1 MVIRNSTVTLAG
13 TALTGEKGIT
23 GLSINGQHVA
33 GVFGG
38 VGASAVKVAGRGNSS
53 MTIAFTAVREFAS
66 DSALEQFALSHFGTC
81 PKSGALV
88 FTVGSKSYTAS
99 TAALVGLSIGEPFG
113 LMLPVSY
120 SITCAPLIE
129 NT

>member
-1 MVIRNSTVTLAG
+1 MRISSATVTLAG
-13 TALTGEKGIT
+13 VALTGDVGIT

-53 MTIAFTAVREFAS
+53 MTIAFTAVRELAS

-88 FTVGSKSYTAS
+88 FTVGAKTYTAS
-99 TAALVGLSIGEPFG
+99 TAALVALSIGEPFG

>member
-1 MVIRNSTVTLAG
+1 MRISSATVTLAG
-13 TALTGEKGIT
+13 VALTGDVGIT

-53 MTIAFTAVREFAS
+53 MSVAFTAVREFAS
-66 DSALEQFALSHFGTC
+66 DSALEQFVLSHFGTC

-88 FTVGSKSYTAS
+88 FTVGAKSYTAS